1 MVSFCILGF
10 VFDLVLLLVPVPC
23 RYVDKARMLLDTT
36 FTTLIGESYKRAY
49 NSMVM
54 IQELSELEEI
64 IQFKK

>member
-1 MVSFCILGF
+1 
-10 VFDLVLLLVPVPC
+10 
-23 RYVDKARMLLDTT
+23 MLLDTT

-64 IQFKK
+64 MQFKK